1 MRGPAAILI
10 AACTLAAGCTALTGR
25 SRDRERDRDRERAP
39 AGRTDREW
47 WLDGSD
53 AVGRVR
59 TRPLRDEVARTNRDT
74 LLAGVVVDARDGRPL
89 KGVTF
94 VRVRLAD
101 DVTPVS
107 GKGSIGVETDADGGF
122 VVPFLAPGQTY
133 LLSVVREVD
142 GRKVAGEMQVKPPQ
156 SSLRLEVSEDRVSSV
171 TPPLPPPPSMGP
183 FEPKRADGRGPTDP
197 PHPGPPPTDRPAR
210 PLRSE
215 NIAGTP
221 NPPPTAAI
229 RPPPGATPAPA
240 PSPPP
245 ARPAETE
252 PPSARAPAPQR
263 VPNFVVSDVL
273 GEDWDLRSA
282 HGRLILVEFWS
293 TTCAPCARAVP
304 ALKRLHA
311 DYGRSGLEIVALACE
326 PDGPFQ
332 NRAREVDAV
341 ARRKELP
348 YRVYVEPDGKVGEV
362 QRLFNVEWVPTL
374 VLLDRQGAVLWRGGA
389 SDPDL
394 ARLDEV
400 VNGYLSRR

>member
-1 MRGPAAILI
+1 MRVPAAILI

-25 SRDRERDRDRERAP
+25 TRDRDRDRDRAP

-47 WLDGSD
+47 WLDGAD
-53 AVGRVR
+53 AVGRGR
-59 TRPLRDEVARTNRDT
+59 TRDVPDEVARTNRDT
-74 LLAGVVVDARDGRPL
+74 ILAGVVVDARDGRPL
-89 KGVTF
+89 PGVTF

-101 DVTPVS
+101 EVTPAS
-107 GKGSIGVETDADGGF
+107 SKGIGFETDADGGF

-156 SSLRLEVSEDRVSSV
+156 NNLRLEVSEDRVSSV

-183 FEPKRADGRGPTDP
+183 FEPKRADGRGPADP
-197 PHPGPPPTDRPAR
+197 PPPGPPPMGAPAR
-210 PLRSE
+210 PLRTE

-229 RPPPGATPAPA
+229 RPPPGFAPA
-240 PSPPP
+240 PSRPPV
-245 ARPAETE
+245 RPAETE
-252 PPSARAPAPQR
+252 PPSARAPGPQR

-273 GEDWDLRSA
+273 GEPWDLRSA

-332 NRAREVDAV
+332 DRAREVDAV

-362 QRLFNVEWVPTL
+362 QRLFDVQWVPTL

-394 ARLDEV
+394 GRLDEV
-400 VNGYLSRR
+400 VKGYLSRR

>member
-1 MRGPAAILI
+1 MRVAAAILI
-10 AACTLAAGCTALTGR
+10 VASTLAAGCTALTGR
-25 SRDRERDRDRERAP
+25 SRDRDRDRDAAP
-39 AGRTDREW
+39 AGRQDREW

-53 AVGRVR
+53 TAGRLR
-59 TRPLRDEVARTNRDT
+59 TRPMPDEVARTNRDT
-74 LLAGVVVDARDGRPL
+74 ILAGVVVDARDGRPL

-101 DVTPVS
+101 EVTPAS
-107 GKGSIGVETDADGGF
+107 SKGIGFETDADGGF

-156 SSLRLEVSEDRVSSV
+156 SNLRLEVSEDRVSSV
-171 TPPLPPPPSMGP
+171 TPPLPPPPSLGP
-183 FEPKRADGRGPTDP
+183 FEPKRADGRGPADP
-197 PHPGPPPTDRPAR
+197 PQPSPPPMDAPAR
-210 PLRSE
+210 PLRAE

-229 RPPPGATPAPA
+229 RPPPIAAPA
-240 PSPPP
+240 PSPRPV
-245 ARPAETE
+245 RPAETD
-252 PPSARAPAPQR
+252 PPSARQPDQQR
-263 VPNFVVSDVL
+263 VPNFTVSNVL

-293 TTCAPCARAVP
+293 TTCVPCARAVP
-304 ALKRLHA
+304 VLKRLHA

-332 NRAREVDAV
+332 SRAREVDAV

-348 YRVYVEPDGKVGEV
+348 YRVYLDRDGKVGEV
-362 QRLFNVEWVPTL
+362 QRLFNVQWVPTL
-374 VLLDRQGAVLWRGGA
+374 VLLDRQGTVLWRGGA

-394 ARLDEV
+394 ARLEEIV
-400 VNGYLSRR
+400 SGYLSRR